1 MYKYS
6 IDAYFNGGGG
16 GEVEEIS
23 LLPKHGNIHHAKT
36 AATTTATSMQ
46 KQQRRHGHRQRRQLA
61 EAKQYG
67 IDLTQSSSVWAHIQ
81 QQQQSNDASSSYPNT
96 PVRVC
101 IIDTGYD
108 VTHED
113 LPKKNITGTQT
124 TYGDY
129 LVDGDGHGTHVAGVI
144 GAIGN
149 NDVGIVGGT
158 CAPRCII
165 PCHSHLCISF
175 PSMNLM

>member
-23 LLPKHGNIHHAKT
+23 LLSKQGNIHHAKT
-36 AATTTATSMQ
+36 AATPSTTMQ
-46 KQQRRHGHRQRRQLA
+46 KQQRRRGHRQRRQLA

-67 IDLTQSSSVWAHIQ
+67 IDLTQSSSAWAHIQ
-81 QQQQSNDASSSYPNT
+81 QQQSNDASSYPNT

-165 PCHSHLCISF
+165 PCHSHLCIFVSL
-175 PSMNLM
+175 MNMM

>member
-6 IDAYFNGGGG
+6 IDAYFNDGGG

-23 LLPKHGNIHHAKT
+23 LLSKQGNIHHAKT
-36 AATTTATSMQ
+36 AATPATSMQ
-46 KQQRRHGHRQRRQLA
+46 KQQRRRGHRQRRQLA

-81 QQQQSNDASSSYPNT
+81 QSKDENSSSSYPNT